1 MLVTTT
7 SEATTPEVMARR
19 RPPTVHGMAV
29 IDKPAGVTS
38 HDVVNQLR
46 RHFGE
51 KRIGHAGTLDPDATG
66 VLVVAVGK
74 ATRLMRFLA
83 GCDKTYVGEIVLG
96 SATSTL
102 DSSGAVLATFDMRA
116 VTLEQARAVAAQHL
130 TGEIMQVPPM
140 VSALK
145 VDGRRL
151 HELAREGIEI
161 ERAPRPSIVSRFELD
176 ATSVPRVFRAT
187 VDCSSG
193 TYIRSLADDLGR
205 LLGGGAHLRNLRR
218 TRVGQF
224 TLDQAQSPDTATL
237 LPVEIAVAHL
247 ERMVVDQ
254 ATADLIGHGRVL
266 PSWAGEGPWAVFDD
280 NNELLAVYERFH
292 SSEAKPVVVLVGA
305 DTGHSG

>member
-1 MLVTTT
+1 
-7 SEATTPEVMARR
+7 MARR
-19 RPPTVHGMAV
+19 RPPTVHGMTV
-29 IDKPAGVTS
+29 IDKPAGMTS

-66 VLVVAVGK
+66 VLVVAVGN

-83 GCDKTYVGEIVLG
+83 GCDKSYVGEIVLG
-96 SATSTL
+96 SSTSTL
-102 DSSGAVLATFDMRA
+102 DSAGEVLATFDMSD
-116 VTLEQARAVAAQHL
+116 VTLEQARAVATVHL
-130 TGEIMQVPPM
+130 TGDILQIPPM

-161 ERAPRPSIVSRFELD
+161 ERAARPATISRLDLD
-176 ATSVPRVFRAT
+176 ATDDPMVLRAT

-218 TRVGQF
+218 TRVGRF
-224 TLDQAQSPDTATL
+224 ALEQAQRPDEATL
-237 LPVEIAVAHL
+237 LPIETAVAHL
-247 ERMVVDQ
+247 VAVPVDA
-254 ATADLIGHGRVL
+254 ATAGLIANGRVL
-266 PSWAGEGPWAVFDD
+266 PVWPGDGPWAVFGESGD
-280 NNELLAVYERFH
+280 LLAVYERFH
-292 SSEAKPVVVLVGA
+292 GKEAKPVVVLIGA
-305 DTGHSG
+305 ESGQSS